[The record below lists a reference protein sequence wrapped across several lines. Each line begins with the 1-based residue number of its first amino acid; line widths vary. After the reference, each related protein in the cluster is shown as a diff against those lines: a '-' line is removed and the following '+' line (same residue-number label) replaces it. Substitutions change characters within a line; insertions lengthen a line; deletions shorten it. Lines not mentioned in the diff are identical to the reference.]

1 MEILQELVLNIR
13 YQSCS
18 SEIEDSVTKTEV
30 QWRNETGIA
39 SYLKAS
45 MIYALAGRTPGVPGC
60 QDKVTL
66 FLVTSVTCGLD
77 GAPGRSFIS

>member
-1 MEILQELVLNIR
+1 MERKGTV
-13 YQSCS
+13 
-18 SEIEDSVTKTEV
+18 
-30 QWRNETGIA
+30 

-45 MIYALAGRTPGVPGC
+45 MIYALAGRVPGVPGC

-77 GAPGRSFIS
+77 GGPGRSLKS